1 MMTDFLR
8 TFVAVKVEPSPVL
21 QETMKDLKQKLA
33 GEQVKWGEPNNLH
46 LTLKFLGDTLP
57 SQVDEIGE
65 ELNQAAKMFSAFT
78 FRLEGLGFFKNRGMP
93 RVLFV
98 PVNEGE
104 ILQQLAAEI
113 DNRLTTLGFQAER
126 RPFKPHLT
134 LARIKYLKNK
144 KAFYEAVEKYR
155 DTFMQT
161 AKINEIIFYRSV
173 LRPHGPEY
181 KSIAKIDLNSF

>member
-33 GEQVKWGEPNNLH
+33 GEHVKWVAPNNLH

-78 FRLEGLGFFKNRGMP
+78 FRLNGLGFFKNQGMP

-98 PVNEGE
+98 PVKEGE
-104 ILQQLAAEI
+104 IVQQLAAEI
-113 DNRLTTLGFQAER
+113 DSRLAKLGFYAEK

-134 LARIKYLKNK
+134 LARIKYLNNK

-155 DTFMQT
+155 SAFMQT
-161 AKINEIIFYRSV
+161 ADINELVFYRSI
-173 LRPHGPEY
+173 LKPHGPEY

>member
-1 MMTDFLR
+1 MTDFLR

-33 GEQVKWGEPNNLH
+33 GEQVKWVDPNHLH

-65 ELNQAAKMFSAFT
+65 ELNQVVKMFSAFT
-78 FRLEGLGFFKNRGMP
+78 FRLEGLEFFKNRGMP

-104 ILQQLAAEI
+104 ILQQLAAET
-113 DNRLTTLGFQAER
+113 DNRLTKLGFQAEK

-144 KAFYEAVEKYR
+144 KVFYEAVDKYR
-155 DTFMQT
+155 ETFLQT
-161 AKINEIIFYRSV
+161 VTINELIFYRSI
-173 LRPHGPEY
+173 LKPHGPEY
-181 KSIAKIDLNSF
+181 RELVRIQLRG

>member
-1 MMTDFLR
+1 MTDFLR
-8 TFVAVKVEPSPVL
+8 TFVAVKVEPSAVL
-21 QETMKDLKQKLA
+21 PETMKDLKQKLA
-33 GEQVKWGEPNNLH
+33 GEPIKWVDPNHLH

-65 ELNQAAKMFSAFT
+65 ELNQAANMFPAFT

-98 PVNEGE
+98 TVRGGE
-104 ILQQLAAEI
+104 TLQQLAVEI
-113 DNRLTTLGFQAER
+113 DSRLAQLGFQAEK

-144 KAFYEAVEKYR
+144 KAFYEAVEKYQK
-155 DTFMQT
+155 TFLQIAT
-161 AKINEIIFYRSV
+161 INELIFYRS
-173 LRPHGPEY
+173 LLKPHGPEY

>member
-1 MMTDFLR
+1 MTDFLR

-21 QETMKDLKQKLA
+21 QETMNDLKQKLA
-33 GEQVKWGEPNNLH
+33 GEQVKWVEPNNLH

-65 ELNQAAKMFSAFT
+65 ELNQAAKLFFAFT
-78 FRLEGLGFFKNRGMP
+78 FRLEGLGFFKSRGMP

-98 PVNEGE
+98 HINEGE
-104 ILQQLAAEI
+104 VLQHLADEI
-113 DNRLTTLGFQAER
+113 DSRLAKLGYQPEK

-144 KAFYEAVEKYR
+144 KVFYEAVEKYR
-155 DTFMQT
+155 STFMQT
-161 AKINEIIFYRSV
+161 TEINELVFYRSI
-173 LRPHGPEY
+173 LKPHGPEY

>member
-1 MMTDFLR
+1 MTDFLR

-21 QETMKDLKQKLA
+21 LQTMNDLKQQLA
-33 GEQVKWGEPNNLH
+33 GEQVKWVEPNNLH

-65 ELNQAAKMFSAFT
+65 ELNQAANMFSAFT
-78 FRLEGLGFFKNRGMP
+78 FRLEGLGFFKTRGMP
-93 RVLFV
+93 RVIFV

-104 ILQQLAAEI
+104 ILQQLAGDI
-113 DNRLTTLGFQAER
+113 DNRLAKLGFESEP

-144 KAFYEAVEKYR
+144 KAFYKAVEKYR
-155 DTFMQT
+155 CTFMQT
-161 AKINEIIFYRSV
+161 AEINELVFYHSI
-173 LRPHGPEY
+173 LKPHGPEY
-181 KSIAKIDLNSF
+181 KFIAKIDLNSF